1 MAAGLLGR
9 GRARVTSGFP
19 ICVVVCVSVL
29 IVSCLMPFSG
39 CIAAEGDIRGAVRAV
54 GLANS
59 DLGESV
65 FDGRLDFEA
74 EAGRFILGATYRAY
88 ELSNEDYNPRQVY
101 SDPLGIKHRYAE
113 FNTDDLGLRAGDYFV
128 TFGKGLMLR
137 SFEEVALEHDT
148 ALDGVLG
155 EYRAGSVELTGVAGG
170 MNDRLSEMSRWQHN
184 VYGVRAKTSFW
195 SFMNLGAS
203 GLQRF
208 QRKRDEAV
216 SLPDSISNFE
226 DVVVGGDVETWL
238 GPVTLSGEYVRRTG
252 DYYYESQQDG
262 ESGHGAYVGGSYG
275 NTWLSLL
282 AEYKNYYR
290 FENAIINPP
299 TCVKEHL
306 WTLMNRVTHLVEL
319 NDERGY
325 IVEGVL
331 TLPQDITLDGG
342 ASEARH
348 RDGGLS
354 HWEIFGQADYIRS
367 DLLSAALALSWSR
380 EYELGKFTEHLSW
393 GFDSD
398 ISLGEQVIE
407 ITLEG
412 QNTEEPSG
420 YTFRDLLT
428 SIAYYPRYN
437 VTLVGLFEHT
447 TRDDL
452 GRDTWFFM
460 DLRLTIA
467 DGYEVSLGGG
477 TERGGKKCAGGIC
490 FDEPEFA
497 GLKARFLTYF

>member
-1 MAAGLLGR
+1 MAAGRLRRGR
-9 GRARVTSGFP
+9 GRVTSGFSLF
-19 ICVVVCVSVL
+19 ILVCIPVFM
-29 IVSCLMPFSG
+29 ISCLLPLSRSA
-39 CIAAEGDIRGAVRAV
+39 AAEGDIRGVVRAV

-88 ELSNEDYNPRQVY
+88 ELSNPDYNPRQAY
-101 SDPLGIKHRYAE
+101 ADPLGIKHRYAE
-113 FNTDDLGLRAGDYFV
+113 FNADALGLRAGDYFV
-128 TFGKGLMLR
+128 TFGRGLVLR
-137 SFEEVALEHDT
+137 SFEEIALEHDN

-155 EYRAGSVELTGVAGG
+155 EYWTGPIEITGVAGG
-170 MNDRLSEMSRWQHN
+170 MNDRVSETLRWQHN
-184 VYGVRAKTSFW
+184 VYGMRARTSFW
-195 SFMNLGAS
+195 DFLNLGAS
-203 GLQRF
+203 GLKRF
-208 QRKRDEAV
+208 QRKRDEGI
-216 SLPDSISNFE
+216 SLPDSASNFE
-226 DVVVGGDVETWL
+226 DVVIGGDAETWL
-238 GPVTLSGEYVRRTG
+238 GPATVSGEYVRRTG
-252 DYYYESQQDG
+252 DYYF
-262 ESGHGAYVGGSYG
+262 ESGQSAEPGYGAYAGGSYG

-282 AEYKNYYR
+282 AEFKNYYR

-306 WTLMNRVTHLVEL
+306 WTLMNRVTHLVNL
-319 NDERGY
+319 NDERGW
-325 IVEGVL
+325 IIEGVL
-331 TLPQDITLDGG
+331 TLPENITLDGG

-367 DLLSAALALSWSR
+367 DLLSAALAVSWSR
-380 EYELGKFTEHLSW
+380 EYELGKFTEHFSW
-393 GFDSD
+393 AVDSD
-398 ISLGEQVIE
+398 VSLGEQVLE
-407 ITLEG
+407 FTLEG

-420 YTFRDLLT
+420 YKFRDLLT

-452 GRDTWFFM
+452 GRDTWFFAEA
-460 DLRLTIA
+460 RVTIA